1 MTTRREDARQRPPW
15 WPENEPWPPVSG
27 PPFAQRLLRR
37 VGLALFVLFAIGV
50 TLSILSSFL
59 WSGGRAEGPP
69 PFVPFFVVFWVGL
82 LLYVASRVTRRF
94 AQPLG
99 DVMDAVHRLAGGDYS
114 ARVEVDG
121 PAEIRALGSAVN
133 TMAAR
138 LESGEEQRR
147 NLVADIAHEVRT
159 PLAII
164 RGNIEGVLDG
174 VYPADEAHLGPVLEE
189 VDVIARLIDDLHTL
203 SSAEAGVLRLH
214 REPVDLAELIQDVT
228 TSFAAQSEA
237 RGVELAAHASVDP
250 IVSVDPAR
258 IRQVL
263 ENLLTNALRHT
274 EPGGSIEV
282 RLDSAGAGYEV
293 SVRDTGTGIP
303 PDVLPHIFERY
314 RKAPDSTGSGLG
326 LAIARRLV
334 EAHGGTIAA
343 ESTLGEG
350 TTIRFT
356 LPGD

>member
-1 MTTRREDARQRPPW
+1 MTARREDARQRPPW
-15 WPENEPWPPVSG
+15 WPENEPWPPVPR
-27 PPFAQRLLRR
+27 PPFAQRLIRR
-37 VGLALFVLFAIGV
+37 VGLALFFLFAIGV

-59 WSGGRAEGPP
+59 WAGGRGHGPP
-69 PFVPFFVVFWVGL
+69 PFVPFFVAFWVGVL
-82 LLYVASRVTRRF
+82 LFVASRVTRRF
-94 AQPLG
+94 AEPLV
-99 DVMDAVHRLAGGDYS
+99 DVMETVHRLAGGDYS
-114 ARVEVDG
+114 ARVEIDG
-121 PAEIRALGSAVN
+121 PAEIRALGTAVN

-203 SSAEAGVLRLH
+203 SSAEAGMLRLFK
-214 REPVDLAELIQDVT
+214 EPVDLAELIEDVLA
-228 TSFAAQSEA
+228 SFAVQA
-237 RGVELAAHASVDP
+237 RTRGIELTAHASVDP
-250 IVSVDPAR
+250 IVTVDAAR
-258 IRQVL
+258 VRQVL
-263 ENLLTNALRHT
+263 ENLLSNALRHT
-274 EPGGSIEV
+274 ESGGSIEV
-282 RLDSAGAGYEV
+282 RLERAGNGFEV

-303 PDVLPHIFERY
+303 PDVLPYIFERY
-314 RKAPDSTGSGLG
+314 RKSPDSTGSGLG

-334 EAHGGTIAA
+334 EAHGGAIAA
-343 ESTLGEG
+343 ESTPGEG

-356 LPGD
+356 LPAE